1 MAIYSF
7 TRELELGAYNINN
20 RARVDGN
27 GDVIHLWGEIET
39 ALPGK
44 TSKMT
49 CNGINVDITSVSDL
63 SAGDQTTLATVVSD
77 HKNNV

>member
-7 TRELELGAYNINN
+7 TRELSGAYNINN

-27 GDVIHLWGEIET
+27 GDVIHLWSEIET

-44 TSKMT
+44 TSKVN

-63 SAGDQTTLATVVSD
+63 SAGDQTTLATVVSN